1 MSDCSDGRCPSVVP
15 YRERVTFFPQPL
27 HFAAV
32 GQSLG
37 SHVVPNV
44 RAHAADGAA
53 RSNNSQTRATAAHTG
68 QDSDQDYEQD
78 EDVPER
84 PSDFE
89 SPSDD
94 SMPKSVRS
102 LEQWQGLHAYRL
114 DQPMFHCFARWG
126 TYNSILLDVV
136 RFLRMRLRNVV
147 LGFIV

>member
-1 MSDCSDGRCPSVVP
+1 M
-15 YRERVTFFPQPL
+15 
-27 HFAAV
+27 
-32 GQSLG
+32 G

-84 PSDFE
+84 PGDIE

-114 DQPMFHCFARWG
+114 DYVP
-126 TYNSILLDVV
+126 LLCAMGHLQQHPV
-136 RFLRMRLRNVV
+136 
-147 LGFIV
+147 